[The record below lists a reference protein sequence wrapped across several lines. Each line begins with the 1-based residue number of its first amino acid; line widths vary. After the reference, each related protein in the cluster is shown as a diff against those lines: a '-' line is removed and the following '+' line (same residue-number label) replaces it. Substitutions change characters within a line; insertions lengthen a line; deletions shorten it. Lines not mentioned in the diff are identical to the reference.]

1 MRGQP
6 EQRNSPPTSVQPLDS
21 ERASHSGSDE
31 RFDPGRT
38 DGFPFDPDFPQL
50 PIAANPDLMLDVFRA
65 KLKPVANKKYE
76 IQACKPFRFRC
87 RQSKSRHVLQYT
99 LRIAEP
105 STGRRWDQPVTGVL
119 YADESKAERRWQ
131 EMQAKDPR
139 RGIPSEWLTFEPV
152 SIVPGLRMLV
162 QIFPY
167 DRRLRTLGPM
177 IGAVGRDVDPL
188 LLARIGPGEWE
199 VEDRTIETARYRT
212 ERGAVLRYSIRA
224 RDVQSD
230 RRETLASYLK
240 VYRNERGAE
249 SWQFLRLMSEK
260 AGGGPQPYDVIRPIA
275 YLSEHRTLVMEE
287 APGAPLT
294 QLLLRAGDP
303 AEAVRPVAR
312 ALAVFHQDHIP
323 ATRHESLTDALKT
336 IRKAATLVE
345 WTCPEARDAIQAIM
359 AEVTAGLQEAPP
371 TPIHGDLKP
380 DHLFV
385 SGQQVLFIDLD
396 SVAFGDPVRDVAS
409 FFAHLASRAGMRS
422 MPEDRACAAAAAFVE
437 EYFRHAPSS
446 WRKRLPLHSAAAFLE
461 VAAGIFR
468 AQEPGWRETL
478 AWIIEA
484 AQRACEE
491 VPD

>member
-1 MRGQP
+1 
-6 EQRNSPPTSVQPLDS
+6 
-21 ERASHSGSDE
+21 
-31 RFDPGRT
+31 
-38 DGFPFDPDFPQL
+38 
-50 PIAANPDLMLDVFRA
+50 
-65 KLKPVANKKYE
+65 
-76 IQACKPFRFRC
+76 
-87 RQSKSRHVLQYT
+87 
-99 LRIAEP
+99 
-105 STGRRWDQPVTGVL
+105 
-119 YADESKAERRWQ
+119 
-131 EMQAKDPR
+131 MQAKDPR

-249 SWQFLRLMSEK
+249 TWQFLRLMSEK

-287 APGAPLT
+287 APGDPLT

-312 ALAVFHQDHIP
+312 AF
-323 ATRHESLTDALKT
+323 
-336 IRKAATLVE
+336 
-345 WTCPEARDAIQAIM
+345 
-359 AEVTAGLQEAPP
+359 
-371 TPIHGDLKP
+371 
-380 DHLFV
+380 
-385 SGQQVLFIDLD
+385 
-396 SVAFGDPVRDVAS
+396 
-409 FFAHLASRAGMRS
+409 
-422 MPEDRACAAAAAFVE
+422 AAAAAFVE